1 MDNDIKHVHVG
12 QAIDKR
18 RNELG
23 LSKSELGRKIGVPQQ
38 HINRILER
46 ETMETSRLIK
56 VSEALDFN
64 FFSLFCPKQHHISAH
79 LAAVSLDGN
88 ANNLIGDAEL
98 AVQLS
103 SEKKETENLRETIKL
118 LKEQIESLNSQIL
131 RLDSN
136 LKDIFRL
143 HLRYFQ
149 KGSPL
154 RTQPCSQAYQQRRE
168 LYKCTCGPD
177 TGRLCDLGIE
187 YSLNTH
193 QRSGD

>member
-12 QAIDKR
+12 QAIDNR

-38 HINRILER
+38 HVNRILER

-64 FFSLFCPKQHHISAH
+64 FFSLFCPKQHNISAH
-79 LAAVSLDGN
+79 LAAVALEGH
-88 ANNLIGDAEL
+88 ANLLSVRPVISP
-98 AVQLS
+98 S

-136 LKDIFRL
+136 LKDKDIIIEL
-143 HLRYFQ
+143 L
-149 KGSPL
+149 KE
-154 RTQPCSQAYQQRRE
+154 RR
-168 LYKCTCGPD
+168 KD
-177 TGRLCDLGIE
+177 M
-187 YSLNTH
+187 
-193 QRSGD
+193 

>member
-1 MDNDIKHVHVG
+1 MY
-12 QAIDKR
+12 KR
-18 RNELG
+18 
-23 LSKSELGRKIGVPQQ
+23 Q
-38 HINRILER
+38 
-46 ETMETSRLIK
+46 
-56 VSEALDFN
+56 ALDFN

-136 LKDIFRL
+136 LKDKDVII
-143 HLRYFQ
+143 
-149 KGSPL
+149 
-154 RTQPCSQAYQQRRE
+154 E
-168 LYKCTCGPD
+168 LLKD
-177 TGRLCDLGIE
+177 RK
-187 YSLNTH
+187 
-193 QRSGD
+193 